1 MQNNLQNLGKEGE
14 VIAKKHLESNGYS
27 ILESNWRFKKYEIDI
42 IAQKNNTIV
51 FVEVKARNGNAFG
64 EPENFVSKKQ
74 QGFLIS
80 AAHNYLLKK
89 NIALETL

>member
-51 FVEVKARNGNAFG
+51 FVE
-64 EPENFVSKKQ
+64 
-74 QGFLIS
+74 
-80 AAHNYLLKK
+80 
-89 NIALETL
+89 